1 MQQELDKK
9 TFVLPLL
16 FDFHQ
21 LNRIPPRCNE
31 HHLYSNTK
39 SNNLKKSQPTDHA
52 FNYNF
57 VKGKRENFQIHSYLP
72 SFTVLTISY
81 ILSCIDQIK
90 STKKS
95 LRVLKD
101 PCQRFFDRILFK
113 TISQF

>member
-39 SNNLKKSQPTDHA
+39 SNNLKKSQLTEYV

-57 VKGKRENFQIHSYLP
+57 VKGKRVNFRIHSYLP
-72 SFTVLTISY
+72 PFTVLTISDF
-81 ILSCIDQIK
+81 LSCIGQIK
-90 STKKS
+90 STKES